1 VSILALFASA
11 ETKPAEDAKSLFVAA
26 SSDGGLC
33 GGVHSSVSKATR
45 KIVLEAPESDLVVIG
60 DKPKAQLSRAV
71 RKNIAITFNQVGKS
85 VPSFEEASSI
95 ADIIGQSDLEFD
107 NAKIVYNKFNSVISY
122 EADTITSF
130 SETAFKAS
138 PNFSV
143 YEIEDDVLANLQE
156 FSFANSLYWAMVEG
170 HAAEVCAKRAAMEN
184 ATKNAGE
191 MISKL
196 TMTYNRGRQAVITN
210 ELSKFLLKI
219 ANHGVDSVF
228 LFL

>member
-1 VSILALFASA
+1 
-11 ETKPAEDAKSLFVAA
+11 
-26 SSDGGLC
+26 
-33 GGVHSSVSKATR
+33 
-45 KIVLEAPESDLVVIG
+45 
-60 DKPKAQLSRAV
+60 LSRAV
-71 RKNIAITFNQVGKS
+71 RKNIAISFNQIGKS
-85 VPSFEEASSI
+85 VPTFEEASAI
-95 ADIIGQSDLEFD
+95 VDVIGQSGLEFD
-107 NAKIVYNKFNSVISY
+107 NVKIVYNKFNSVISY

-210 ELSKFLLKI
+210 ELSKFLFK
-219 ANHGVDSVF
+219 NSKSWC
-228 LFL
+228 